1 MEMGQFSRIA
11 TGFSSMRHI
20 ALIIGLSGLAGCS
33 APSMSDL
40 AKSDI
45 FSLARLSAAIMGDG
59 SKSPAQ
65 CNRLENLLRNGRSF
79 CEKAQ
84 PAEVADRENKT
95 LVLSSLT
102 AEADAS
108 ALQPDVLGFAPADRR
123 AAADFSLEIARK
135 QRSGIDAPMLSFGML
150 SANYGPSVGYELKL
164 RGASEPKD
172 RVAMTTGSLR

>member
-1 MEMGQFSRIA
+1 MGQFSRIT
-11 TGFSSMRHI
+11 TGFASVRNIS
-20 ALIIGLSGLAGCS
+20 LIITVSALAGCS
-33 APSMSDL
+33 APSVSDL

-59 SKSPAQ
+59 TEGREQ

-84 PAEVADRENKT
+84 PESLASDQNNTLILSTLTGQADT
-95 LVLSSLT
+95 FT
-102 AEADAS
+102 
-108 ALQPDVLGFAPADRR
+108 LQPDVLGFVPVDRR

-135 QRSGIDAPMLSFGML
+135 QHSGIDAPMLSFGML

-164 RGASEPKD
+164 RNTTAPQD
-172 RVAMTTGSLR
+172 RVAMTGSLR